1 MKTYWMIG
9 TLCFI
14 ACSNSKPVATQETSN
29 LSVRTQTS
37 YNCTSERVY
46 ASLLS
51 TRRHRLSG
59 ENPIVGVYDSRDGG
73 RNWTHT
79 GWPQGRHFAIAT
91 EPSTCGVIRYVAAGN
106 GLFRTLDDGRTWRI
120 TTDWQQTEIQEIAVS
135 TLKVQH
141 ILIGTPYGIF
151 RSENRGDNWQEVN
164 QGLDQRFTSSIR
176 FDRTNADRAIAG
188 TESGVYISN
197 DGGRT
202 WMPTNLNEP
211 VRSVRQ
217 SPDNPSMWVAGLQHK
232 GAATSDDFGKTWQIS
247 PSLNGKTMYQI
258 EFGLKQTELWAGGWE
273 VGVWY
278 SPDFGMTWQ
287 HRSEG
292 IAYTFIHS
300 IAISR
305 EHPGRIWAGSMG
317 GGLFRSDDHGKNWTE
332 SNRELF
338 EAGQIW
344 DLFIDTEQ

>member
-1 MKTYWMIG
+1 MKPFWIIG
-9 TLCFI
+9 AIFI
-14 ACSNSKPVATQETSN
+14 VACSNTKPVAQEVTG
-29 LSVRTQTS
+29 LSKVDQAS

-59 ENPIVGVYDSRDGG
+59 ENPVVGIYNSRDGG
-73 RNWTHT
+73 SSWTHT

-106 GLFRTLDDGRTWRI
+106 GLFRTMDDGRTWRI
-120 TTDWQQTEIQEIAVS
+120 TTDWKQTEIQEVAVN
-135 TLKVQH
+135 TMKVQQ

-151 RSENRGDNWQEVN
+151 RSKNRGDTWQEAN
-164 QGLDQRFTSSIR
+164 QGLEQRFTSSIR
-176 FDRTNADRAIAG
+176 FDRTNAAKAVAG
-188 TESGVYISN
+188 TESGVFISS
-197 DGGRT
+197 DGGQT
-202 WMPTNLNEP
+202 WTATNLNAP

-232 GAATSDDFGKTWQIS
+232 GVATSIDFGKTWQMS
-247 PSLNGKTMYQI
+247 PGLDGKTIYQV

-278 SPDFGMTWQ
+278 SPDFGLTWE
-287 HRSEG
+287 HGSAG
-292 IAYTFIHS
+292 IAYPFIHS
-300 IAISR
+300 IAVSR

-317 GGLFRSDDHGKNWTE
+317 GGLFRSEDHGKTWTE
-332 SNRELF
+332 SNRDLF